1 MAGMSRKEIATVLQ
15 GLADQG
21 CELVPKK
28 NGTVVRFPN
37 GGHTSFHYSQSD
49 TNDRKYSRALIRR
62 NGLKWPLDGEH
73 PKKKEPIVARTIDP
87 SRYAAVRKLVAEREA
102 QGVTNHP
109 TATLSKPLGFSEGT
123 IRKIM
128 AQDGYVLSR
137 KHSVGWTKPEPAEV
151 KVEPKLVVPG
161 YGAPYF
167 TGTEPES
174 LPTEEYDATL
184 DVAPEKPT
192 MLPQKT
198 LDAIAIATRTFA
210 VDSPLTANSKP
221 LADKKPEDQTEQK
234 RPEEREFIDTHD
246 SWAIDNFMS
255 IKDLTVAQ
263 LVAAY
268 HAAGLEVE
276 LRVWRTS

>member
-1 MAGMSRKEIATVLQ
+1 MAGMTRKEIATVLQ

-73 PKKKEPIVARTIDP
+73 PKKREPTVARTIHPD
-87 SRYAAVRKLVAEREA
+87 RYAAVDRAVAEREA
-102 QGVTNHP
+102 AGTLWHP
-109 TATLSKPLGFSEGT
+109 TPIIVKESGVPPATV
-123 IRKIM
+123 RKIM
-128 AQDGYVLSR
+128 DKRGYLFDAKR
-137 KHSVGWTKPEPAEV
+137 GWTKPVPTQI
-151 KVEPKLVVPG
+151 EPKLVVPG

-167 TGTEPES
+167 TGTEES
-174 LPTEEYDATL
+174 VEDLEDLLT
-184 DVAPEKPT
+184 APQNPT

-210 VDSPLTANSKP
+210 VDSPLTASSKP
-221 LADKKPEDQTEQK
+221 LADKKTEVQTEQK

-246 SWAIDNFMS
+246 SWQVDNTPS
-255 IKDLTVAQ
+255 IENATVGDLRRLYA
-263 LVAAY
+263 
-268 HAAGLEVE
+268 AAGLEME
-276 LRVWRTS
+276 LRVWRKS

>member
-1 MAGMSRKEIATVLQ
+1 MAGMTRKEIATVLQ

-73 PKKKEPIVARTIDP
+73 PKQKKEPTVARTIHPD
-87 SRYAAVRKLVAEREA
+87 RYAAVDRVVAEREA
-102 QGVTNHP
+102 AGTLWHP
-109 TATLSKPLGFSEGT
+109 TPIIAKESGVPPVTV
-123 IRKIM
+123 RKIM
-128 AQDGYVLSR
+128 DKRGYLFDSQR
-137 KHSVGWTKPEPAEV
+137 GWTKPVPTQIEPV
-151 KVEPKLVVPG
+151 KIEPKLVVPG
-161 YGAPYF
+161 YG
-167 TGTEPES
+167 
-174 LPTEEYDATL
+174 LPMY
-184 DVAPEKPT
+184 VAQPA
-192 MLPQKT
+192 KT
-198 LDAIAIATRTFA
+198 LAEREQVRTFS
-210 VDSPLTANSKP
+210 VDTPEESVEDLLPGSPNPPTANSKP
-221 LADKKPEDQTEQK
+221 LADKKPEVQTEQK

>member
-1 MAGMSRKEIATVLQ
+1 MAGMTRKEIATVLQ

-137 KHSVGWTKPEPAEV
+137 KHGVGWTKPEPAEV

-167 TGTEPES
+167 TGTERPHAVAPEPKS

-184 DVAPEKPT
+184 DVDQP
-192 MLPQKT
+192 
-198 LDAIAIATRTFA
+198 I
-210 VDSPLTANSKP
+210 ANSKP
-221 LADKKPEDQTEQK
+221 LADKKPEVQTEQK